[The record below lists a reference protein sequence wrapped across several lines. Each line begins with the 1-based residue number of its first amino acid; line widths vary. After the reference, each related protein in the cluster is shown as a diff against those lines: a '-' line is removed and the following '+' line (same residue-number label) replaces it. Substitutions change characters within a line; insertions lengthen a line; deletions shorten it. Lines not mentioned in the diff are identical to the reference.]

1 MNEPKIVNLDDLNKS
16 VTITLGGKSFTISR
30 VTLEMRQLYGE
41 YLIFNGEYLTNVN
54 KMSQSV
60 DEPRNSTAP
69 SGIRRIYWK
78 LFPRARVKWLTRVK
92 DDMGGLIEEFA
103 IGKAERLIAMMTT
116 LLEKNGYKFDQK
128 WFESNTDF
136 NGLESF
142 IVTAINK
149 DTDTGS
155 KKKEAA
161 S

>member
-41 YLIFNGEYLTNVN
+41 YLTSVN

-69 SGIRRIYWK
+69 SGLRRIIWK

-149 DTDTGS
+149 DTETGS

>member
-1 MNEPKIVNLDDLNKS
+1 
-16 VTITLGGKSFTISR
+16 
-30 VTLEMRQLYGE
+30 
-41 YLIFNGEYLTNVN
+41 
-54 KMSQSV
+54 MSQSV

-92 DDMGGLIEEFA
+92 DNMGGLIEEFA
-103 IGKAERLIAMMTT
+103 IGRAERLIAMMTT

-128 WFESNTDF
+128 WFEANTDF
-136 NGLESF
+136 NGLEAF